1 MAKGSGV
8 PGGRFGKKFDY
19 QAWAAEGFSF
29 SDPDSEGTS
38 EAEDDAHYELDEV
51 LDDPPRHQLHDAPR
65 QPGAGGRAFGTAGRG
80 LGDMAAHG
88 LDDPPQ
94 HGLDEVPNRFEIDGY
109 GNGLFGGPGA
119 DLFGEHGFVEGPA
132 RSRGAYGL
140 PEEMPGANAFGFAE
154 ERPGERSNPGYR
166 GGPPSGPIS
175 DPMSG
180 PLYDADGY
188 EVHFVQPPDPE
199 PEPEPAQHE
208 PVVETGSLVRPY
220 TRTGGRTRPD
230 YDLAIEALVST
241 SDHGRDRD
249 AAVTAEHRSICG
261 LCVETRS
268 VAEIAA
274 HLRLPLGVVRVL
286 IGDMASMGLVLIH
299 QSGLVVGDRPSI
311 EFLERVLSGLRRL

>member
-19 QAWAAEGFSF
+19 QVWAAEGFRF
-29 SDPDSEGTS
+29 SDPDADNLPD
-38 EAEDDAHYELDEV
+38 AEDEAHYELDEV
-51 LDDPPRHQLHDAPR
+51 LDELPRHQLHDGPE
-65 QPGAGGRAFGTAGRG
+65 QG
-80 LGDMAAHG
+80 LDDMAAHG
-88 LDDPPQ
+88 LDDPP
-94 HGLDEVPNRFEIDGY
+94 HGLDATPNRFDIDGY
-109 GNGLFGGPGA
+109 GSGLFGGPGA
-119 DLFGEHGFVEGPA
+119 DLFGEHGFTDGAPSA
-132 RSRGAYGL
+132 RGAYGL
-140 PEEMPGANAFGFAE
+140 PDELPRAPAFGLAD
-154 ERPGERSNPGYR
+154 ERQQERTGGYR

-175 DPMSG
+175 DPISG

-188 EVHFVQPPDPE
+188 EVHFVE
-199 PEPEPAQHE
+199 PEPEPVTE
-208 PVVETGSLVRPY
+208 PEEPLVETGSLVRPY

-241 SDHGRDRD
+241 SDLGRDRD